1 MLKKLIALTLSGF
14 IAASPLW
21 AAEQTVTFSVPG
33 MYCASCPFIVE
44 AAMGDVEGAIS
55 VVADSETRTAKVVYD
70 DARAKP
76 GDFANA
82 SAMAGYEAEIIANGS

>member
-1 MLKKLIALTLSGF
+1 MLKKLTALTLTAF

-55 VVADSETRTAKVVYD
+55 VDADSETRTAKVVYD
-70 DARAKP
+70 DTLATP
-76 GDFANA
+76 EDFATA
-82 SAMAGYEAEIIANGS
+82 SAMAGYDAEVIANGS